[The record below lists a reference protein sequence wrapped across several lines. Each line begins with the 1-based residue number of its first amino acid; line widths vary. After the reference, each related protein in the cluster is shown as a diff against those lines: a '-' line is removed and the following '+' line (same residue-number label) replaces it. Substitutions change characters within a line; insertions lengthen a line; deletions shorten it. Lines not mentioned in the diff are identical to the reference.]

1 MFQDPLGSS
10 EDSQPL
16 FIYYTVQFSFE
27 MKCFV
32 SFSCHFKKRKPCQ
45 IVEAAGHP
53 SAPFLCV
60 YFLLPSV
67 VTGGRQET
75 DKRVTRVACSAGLMR
90 KATFTPGSVPT
101 DRTQAA
107 VARSQGYPWVHSQNL
122 WPSHRVPLT
131 PHPLTQLT
139 LMRSI
144 PASMRNCS
152 TSFRAWATL
161 LVPDI
166 ISHERGPGV

>member
-45 IVEAAGHP
+45 IVEAAEHP

-67 VTGGRQET
+67 VTGGRQGT

-90 KATFTPGSVPT
+90 KATFTPGSGPT

-122 WPSHRVPLT
+122 WLRTGALSQGPPHSPPPDAAHLDAFDPSFDA
-131 PHPLTQLT
+131 QL
-139 LMRSI
+139 LHQL
-144 PASMRNCS
+144 PGLGDVVS
-152 TSFRAWATL
+152 T
-161 LVPDI
+161 
-166 ISHERGPGV
+166 